1 MASGAYQIGAVNYKV
16 WESAL
21 AAKKVDPQDVKVI
34 WQTPPYPDY
43 QWSIRGDVDQRW
55 GEGFAEKVKGALLA
69 IDQPE
74 LLAAFPRS
82 SFVSADNTD
91 YTATRD
97 TAIAI
102 GLIDGPSDGPVDG
115 LN

>member
-1 MASGAYQIGAVNYKV
+1 MTPVPLGKHPRA
-16 WESAL
+16 
-21 AAKKVDPQDVKVI
+21 VKVI
-34 WQTPPYPDY
+34 WQTPTYPDY

-55 GEGFAEKVKGALLA
+55 GEGFTEQVKVALLA

-91 YTATRD
+91 YAATRD

-102 GLIDGPSDGPVDG
+102 GLIDGLADGPVDGPVDG